1 MSSTL
6 EVQKVNGFVLKAQL
20 LLAFSISS
28 CQQHLGLR
36 HISILFCVL
45 SQPYEE
51 TLEVCDIEDRNAVA
65 KRVQFLARK
74 SSLREC
80 KAHKNIRR
88 KPSARTITFIR
99 AKRCRL
105 QANAYAI
112 ENLIYF
118 YTLQQTCETSAQ
130 FQVFCS

>member
-1 MSSTL
+1 M
-6 EVQKVNGFVLKAQL
+6 KVNGFVLFDGLPQYHHG
-20 LLAFSISS
+20 SSGISTVS
-28 CQQHLGLR
+28 LR

-45 SQPYEE
+45 SQPCEE

>member
-1 MSSTL
+1 MVL
-6 EVQKVNGFVLKAQL
+6 FCLKAL
-20 LLAFSISS
+20 LDSRYPHGSSGISATVS
-28 CQQHLGLR
+28 LR

-130 FQVFCS
+130 FQVFCCS